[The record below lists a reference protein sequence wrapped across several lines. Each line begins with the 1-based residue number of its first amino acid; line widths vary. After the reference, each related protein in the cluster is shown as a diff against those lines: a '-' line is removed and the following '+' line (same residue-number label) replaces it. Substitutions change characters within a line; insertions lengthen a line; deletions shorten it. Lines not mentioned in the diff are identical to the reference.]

1 MGSTDGSKHDGNNI
15 SIGNVLDHTKSPIS
29 RIKEEQE
36 LKGTL
41 KDLVKIRRHLINL
54 MLMIY
59 IWIASSFDM
68 YLITF
73 QMKYLPG
80 SIFVNTLVS
89 SGFDIPISICAGFL
103 YAKIGVK
110 YTLPIFYTISL
121 LGGIALVLVGDA
133 EGYPSFV
140 PPLLV
145 MTARLGVKVALDLCY
160 LANST
165 IFPAIFAGTAFGLCN
180 LGAKLFTIMSPLLAE
195 ADKPLPMIV
204 FSVILVGAIGAALSL
219 KKEEKEGDRVK
230 NS

>member
-1 MGSTDGSKHDGNNI
+1 
-15 SIGNVLDHTKSPIS
+15 
-29 RIKEEQE
+29 
-36 LKGTL
+36 
-41 KDLVKIRRHLINL
+41 
-54 MLMIY
+54 MIY

-89 SGFDIPISICAGFL
+89 SGFDFPISICAGFL
-103 YAKIGVK
+103 YAKLGVRK
-110 YTLPIFYTISL
+110 TLPIFFAISL
-121 LGGIALVLVGDA
+121 VGGIALVFVGDA
-133 EGYPSFV
+133 EGYSKFV

-165 IFPAIFAGTAFGLCN
+165 IFPGIFAGTAFGLCN

-204 FSVILVGAIGAALSL
+204 YSALLVGAIVAAASIRSEP
-219 KKEEKEGDRVK
+219 KEEEPKTDTA
-230 NS
+230 

>member
-1 MGSTDGSKHDGNNI
+1 MD
-15 SIGNVLDHTKSPIS
+15 LTKSPIS

-54 MLMIY
+54 LLMIY

-89 SGFDIPISICAGFL
+89 SGFDFPISICAGFL
-103 YAKIGVK
+103 YAKIGFK
-110 YTLPIFYTISL
+110 WTLPIFYSISMI
-121 LGGIALVLVGDA
+121 GGIALIIVGDA
-133 EGYPSFV
+133 EDLPKIV
-140 PPLLV
+140 PPILV

-180 LGAKLFTIMSPLLAE
+180 LGAKLLTIMSPLLAE
-195 ADKPLPMIV
+195 ADKPMPMIV
-204 FSVILVGAIGAALSL
+204 YSVLLVGGIFAAISL
-219 KKEEKEGDRVK
+219 QSEPKTSSNTAQQEEDEVNSSKK
-230 NS
+230 

>member
-1 MGSTDGSKHDGNNI
+1 MNNTDVEIATQNALEAS
-15 SIGNVLDHTKSPIS
+15 KSPIS

-54 MLMIY
+54 LLMIF
-59 IWIASSFDM
+59 IWIASSFDV

-103 YAKIGVK
+103 YAKLGVK
-110 YTLPIFYTISL
+110 WTLPIFYSISL
-121 LGGIALVLVGDA
+121 VGGIALIIVGDA
-133 EGYPSFV
+133 EGYSPIV
-140 PPLLV
+140 PPILV
-145 MTARLGVKVALDLCY
+145 LTARLGVKVALDLCY

-180 LGAKLFTIMSPLLAE
+180 LGAKVFTILSPLLAE
-195 ADKPLPMIV
+195 TEKPLPMIV
-204 FSVILVGAIGAALSL
+204 YSTLLVGGILAALSL
-219 KKEEKEGDRVK
+219 RTDPKK
-230 NS
+230 